1 MQLIL
6 HGNICS
12 EEVTHLQPKLH
23 TALFPVKQPLLGR
36 IYLCKTP
43 VSFSEDS
50 SYASLENPSVK
61 YHFFLVLLVTTS

>member
-12 EEVTHLQPKLH
+12 EEVIHLQPKLH
-23 TALFPVKQPLLGR
+23 TALFPVKQPPLGS

-43 VSFSEDS
+43 ASYREDS
-50 SYASLENPSVK
+50 SYALRNPSVK
-61 YHFFLVLLVTTS
+61 YLFFFFEYYS